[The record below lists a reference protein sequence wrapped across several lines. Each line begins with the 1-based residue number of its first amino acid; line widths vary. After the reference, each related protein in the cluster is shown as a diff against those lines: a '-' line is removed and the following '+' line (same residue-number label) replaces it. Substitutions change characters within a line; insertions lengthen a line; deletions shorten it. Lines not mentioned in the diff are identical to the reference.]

1 MIFASQMSW
10 FPVARAV
17 GFCLCQDE
25 PGWLELNVGCIAPSG
40 VSLGVHVC
48 SQRGRW
54 RGGAGGCAAWWPRVP
69 AGRCGSQRQGKVE
82 TGGPQRPPTS
92 SVWVNHAA
100 QDWVCFSLN
109 MFSVVTS
116 KSAHPACPIFWIN
129 FQLSTSDSLWTCL
142 LGCLTVPQNP
152 PLAPPPFFPKQLFPQ
167 ISTLSADPEAWRCLN
182 PCLCSSLP
190 YSPAAP
196 GPRAAAAAGSLRRPP
211 LRSPA
216 LRSRLAVRTVPW
228 CRSHWKSGL
237 RPPVKSRADTIRIL
251 LTFTKNPNLFIHIEI
266 SALFQ
271 SYP

>member
-54 RGGAGGCAAWWPRVP
+54 RGGAGGCAARWPWVP
-69 AGRCGSQRQGKVE
+69 AGQCGSQRQRKAE

-92 SVWVNHAA
+92 SAWVNHVA

-116 KSAHPACPIFWIN
+116 KSAHPAFPIFWIN

-167 ISTLSADPEAWRCLN
+167 IYLVSRPRSAALFESATLLVSTR
-182 PCLCSSLP
+182 LP
-190 YSPAAP
+190 G
-196 GPRAAAAAGSLRRPP
+196 GPRPT
-211 LRSPA
+211 
-216 LRSRLAVRTVPW
+216 SR
-228 CRSHWKSGL
+228 CRSGITSPSPPPFPSAAVQAGRPHCSLMPKPLKERPKAPSQIQSG
-237 RPPVKSRADTIRIL
+237 
-251 LTFTKNPNLFIHIEI
+251 H
-266 SALFQ
+266 
-271 SYP
+271 Y